1 MWVQEIWRYPVK
13 SMAGESLGSADLTE
27 QGITGDRILQVWNSA
42 GRIVTARTRPALL
55 GHRATLGPDGEPKV
69 DGRVW
74 SSAEVARE
82 VEVAAG
88 KGTRLARSES
98 EDRFDVLPLLM
109 VTDGMLA
116 AVGYDR
122 RRFRPNLVIGGVA
135 GLSERE
141 WEGGTLLIGAAVIG
155 VEELR
160 TRCIMTTYDPDTQVQ
175 DLEVLRRVQ
184 KEFAGRLG
192 LNCYVLAPGY
202 IRVGDSV
209 EFVRSR

>member
-192 LNCYVLAPGY
+192 LNCYVLAPGH

>member
-74 SSAEVARE
+74 SSADVARE

-192 LNCYVLAPGY
+192 LNCYVLAPGH

>member
-74 SSAEVARE
+74 SSADVARE